1 MGCGEMAWQGMKL
14 GTVNKPFKIFC
25 QAGEYNNSSQFFE
38 NQWRLCGINRDESV
52 GHHAEC
58 VYVDGNDLGERE
70 KLTQMKWMD
79 GRRRG

>member
-1 MGCGEMAWQGMKL
+1 M
-14 GTVNKPFKIFC
+14 
-25 QAGEYNNSSQFFE
+25 
-38 NQWRLCGINRDESV
+38 